1 VRCDRQWLPHIAGMR
16 RTKRDARI
24 TIRLAEP
31 LRQELAAEAD
41 QDGRTLAEYVR
52 RLLVDV
58 AVQRLAEREQEA
70 A

>member
-1 VRCDRQWLPHIAGMR
+1 V
-16 RTKRDARI
+16 

-31 LRQELAAEAD
+31 LRQELEAEAD
-41 QDGRTLAEYVR
+41 EDGRTLAEHIR

-58 AVQRLAEREQEA
+58 AAQRFAEREQA

>member
-1 VRCDRQWLPHIAGMR
+1 MR

-58 AVQRLAEREQEA
+58 AVERLAEREQA
-70 A
+70 AA